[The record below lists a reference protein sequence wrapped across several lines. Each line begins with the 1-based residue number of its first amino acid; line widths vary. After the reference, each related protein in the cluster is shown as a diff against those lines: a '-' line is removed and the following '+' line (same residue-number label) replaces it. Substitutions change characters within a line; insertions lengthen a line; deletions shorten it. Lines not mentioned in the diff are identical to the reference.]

1 MSIKGRQT
9 MDHERVHFN
18 LARLNKGGKRFEV
31 AIEPDAAIAFK
42 KGDAIEIHDVIRS
55 EHIFA
60 DVKKGL
66 RAEETAMQAL
76 FNTADVH
83 AVAHKILTEGEL
95 QLTEDYRTKL
105 RNEKHQKLVELICR
119 NAIDPKTNLPHPP
132 QRIENALQDAKI
144 RLDEYKSAEEQLD
157 KVVEK
162 LKPLIPIRI
171 EMKRIEITVP
181 NPHAPKAHGVIA
193 PFAKPQRESWNNDGS
208 YTCTVEIPAGLELAL
223 YDKLNSFTRGAVRTK
238 IVK

>member
-1 MSIKGRQT
+1 

-31 AIEPDAAIAFK
+31 AIEPDNAIVFK
-42 KGDAIEIHDVIRS
+42 KGGDLTIHDVIRS

-76 FNTADVH
+76 FNTTDVL
-83 AVAHKILTEGEL
+83 AIAQKILNEGEL
-95 QLTEDYRTKL
+95 QLTEGFRKKL
-105 RNEKHQKLVELICR
+105 RDEKHQKLIALICR

-132 QRIENALQDAKI
+132 QRIENALADAKVRI
-144 RLDEYKSAEEQLD
+144 DEFKTAEEQLE
-157 KVVEK
+157 KAVEK

-171 EMKRIEITVP
+171 EIKKIEITVP

-193 PFAKPQRESWNNDGS
+193 PFAKPQQEAWNNDGS
-208 YTCTVEIPAGLELAL
+208 YTCTVDIPAGLELHL
-223 YDKLNSFTRGAVRTK
+223 YDMRHRFSRGAVKTK
-238 IVK
+238 VLK